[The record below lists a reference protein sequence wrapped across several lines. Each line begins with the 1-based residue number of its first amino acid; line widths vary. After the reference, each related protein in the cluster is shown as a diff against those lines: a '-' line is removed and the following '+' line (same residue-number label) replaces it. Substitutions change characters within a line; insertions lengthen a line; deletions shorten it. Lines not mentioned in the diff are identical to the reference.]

1 VSLHTLFGEELAAHR
16 PRTARFLVARWE
28 GEDWV
33 FPVDQVDGMH
43 DVTVKD
49 IEPLPVTLTNVA
61 VVYTQGLFHCDGKTV
76 AIIDESLLFGA
87 VAEKIA

>member
-1 VSLHTLFGEELAAHR
+1 
-16 PRTARFLVARWE
+16 
-28 GEDWV
+28 
-33 FPVDQVDGMH
+33 MH

-61 VVYTQGLFHCDGKTV
+61 VVYTQGLFHSDGKTI